1 MSGAEVLL
9 ALLVLTYV
17 GSVLVGGRTIRGF
30 GLPSGAEYLVL
41 GVVLGPHVLGVV
53 QRSTV
58 MSFETLFVVA
68 ASWLALV
75 SGLGWGIVGRRSI
88 HFGRALVGVVM
99 AVLVGAAV
107 SFATYFAFTRL
118 GTFQGRERILWAIA
132 AGSVGCE
139 TTRHAV
145 RWVVERHGTR
155 GPVSDWVAD
164 LARSSAIV
172 PVLWIAVM
180 FAMAPDAPLAAF
192 TVPARFGIG
201 LGIGVVLGLVAA
213 VLLGREFRRDESWGI
228 LLGTSLL
235 AAGVATRLGLAAVAT
250 LFVMGL
256 TLSAVSRHRLEIKLM
271 VQPTEK
277 PMFLPV
283 ALVVGAYVDFDAVP
297 KLGWLVAA
305 ALLARVAAELV
316 RGVLLVTFIKPAR
329 PASPTLGL
337 GMLSTGTIS
346 LAVAFSVF
354 VRLPGPAS
362 STILTIAAA
371 GVLLGE
377 MLGPAFLRRGL
388 DRAGETHVVDDADPS
403 PLSMPPP
410 HALSDHPPE
419 VRE

>member
-58 MSFETLFVVA
+58 VHFETLFVVA
-68 ASWLALV
+68 ASWLAFV

-88 HFGRALVGVVM
+88 HIGRALVGVLM

-107 SFATYFAFTRL
+107 SLATYFAFTRL
-118 GTFQGRERILWAIA
+118 GTFEGRDRVLWALA
-132 AGSVGCE
+132 TGAVGCE

-164 LARSSAIV
+164 LARASAIV
-172 PVLWIAVM
+172 PVLWIALM

-192 TVPARFGIG
+192 SVPSRFGIG
-201 LGIGVVLGLVAA
+201 LAIGAVLGLVAA
-213 VLLGREFRRDESWGI
+213 LLLGREFRRDESWGI

-256 TLSAVSRHRLEIKLM
+256 TLSAVSRHRLEIKVM

-305 ALLARVAAELV
+305 ALLGRIAAELV
-316 RGVLLVTFIKPAR
+316 RGLLLVSFVKATR
-329 PASPTLGL
+329 PATPTLGL

-354 VRLPGPAS
+354 ARLPGPAS
-362 STILTIAAA
+362 STILAIAAA
-371 GVLLGE
+371 FVLLGE
-377 MLGPAFLRRGL
+377 MLGPALLRRAL
-388 DRAGETHVVDDADPS
+388 DRAGETHVVDDSEPA
-403 PLSMPPP
+403 PLSIPSN
-410 HALSDHPPE
+410 ALSDHPPE

>member
-9 ALLVLTYV
+9 ALLVLSYI

-53 QRSTV
+53 RRSTV
-58 MSFETLFVVA
+58 VNFETLFVVA
-68 ASWLALV
+68 AAWLALV

-88 HFGRALVGVVM
+88 HPGRALVGVVM

-107 SFATYFAFTRL
+107 SGACYFVFGRL
-118 GTFQGRERILWAIA
+118 GTLEGRERLLSSLG
-132 AGSVGCE
+132 AGAVGCE

-164 LARSSAIV
+164 LARASAIV
-172 PVLWIAVM
+172 PVLWVAAM
-180 FAMAPDAPLAAF
+180 FAMAPDAPLGAF
-192 TVPARFGIG
+192 SMPARFAVG

-250 LFVMGL
+250 LFMMGL

-297 KLGWLVAA
+297 KLALVVAA
-305 ALLARVAAELV
+305 ALAARVAAELV
-316 RGVLLVTFIKPAR
+316 RGLLLVLFIKPAR
-329 PASPTLGL
+329 PASPMLGL

-362 STILTIAAA
+362 SAILTVAAA
-371 GVLLGE
+371 FVLLGE
-377 MLGPAFLRRGL
+377 MLGPALLRRGL
-388 DRAGETHVVDDADPS
+388 ERAGETHVVDDSDPS

-410 HALSDHPPE
+410 HALSDRPPD
-419 VRE
+419 VH

>member
-9 ALLVLTYV
+9 ALLVLSYI

-53 QRSTV
+53 RRSTV
-58 MSFETLFVVA
+58 VNFETLFVVA
-68 ASWLALV
+68 AAWLALV

-88 HFGRALVGVVM
+88 HPGRALVGVIM

-107 SFATYFAFTRL
+107 SGACYFTFGRL
-118 GTFQGRERILWAIA
+118 GTFEGRERLLSSLG
-132 AGSVGCE
+132 AGAVGCE

-164 LARSSAIV
+164 LARASAIV
-172 PVLWIAVM
+172 PVLWVAVM
-180 FAMAPDAPLAAF
+180 FAMAPDAPLGAF
-192 TVPARFGIG
+192 TIPARFAVG
-201 LGIGVVLGLVAA
+201 LGIGVVLGVVAA

-250 LFVMGL
+250 LFMMGL

-297 KLGWLVAA
+297 KLALLVAA
-305 ALLARVAAELV
+305 ALAARVAAELV
-316 RGVLLVTFIKPAR
+316 RGFLLVAFIKPAR

-362 STILTIAAA
+362 SAILTVAAA

-377 MLGPAFLRRGL
+377 MLGPALLRRGL
-388 DRAGETHVVDDADPS
+388 DRAGETHAVDDSDAS

-410 HALSDHPPE
+410 HAVSDRPPD
-419 VRE
+419 VH

>member
-1 MSGAEVLL
+1 VSGAEVLL
-9 ALLVLTYV
+9 ALLVLSYI

-53 QRSTV
+53 RRSTV
-58 MSFETLFVVA
+58 VNFETLFVVA
-68 ASWLALV
+68 AAWLALV

-88 HFGRALVGVVM
+88 HPGRALVGVIM

-107 SFATYFAFTRL
+107 SGACYFTFGRL
-118 GTFQGRERILWAIA
+118 GTFEGRERLLSSLG
-132 AGSVGCE
+132 AGAVGCE

-164 LARSSAIV
+164 LARASAIV
-172 PVLWIAVM
+172 PVLWVALM
-180 FAMAPDAPLAAF
+180 FAMAPDAPLGAF
-192 TVPARFGIG
+192 TIPARFAVG

-250 LFVMGL
+250 LFMMGL

-297 KLGWLVAA
+297 KLALLVAA
-305 ALLARVAAELV
+305 ALAARVAAELV
-316 RGVLLVTFIKPAR
+316 RGLLLVAFIEPAR

-362 STILTIAAA
+362 SAILTVAAA

-377 MLGPAFLRRGL
+377 MLGPALLRRGL
-388 DRAGETHVVDDADPS
+388 DRAGETHAVDDPDAS
-403 PLSMPPP
+403 PLSMPAP
-410 HALSDHPPE
+410 HALSDRPPD
-419 VRE
+419 VH

>member
-1 MSGAEVLL
+1 VSGAEVLL

-58 MSFETLFVVA
+58 MNFETLFVVA
-68 ASWLALV
+68 AAWLAFV

-107 SFATYFAFTRL
+107 SLATYFAFTRL
-118 GTFQGRERILWAIA
+118 GTFQGRERVLWALA
-132 AGSVGCE
+132 SGAVGCE

-180 FAMAPDAPLAAF
+180 FAMAPDAPLAGF
-192 TVPARFGIG
+192 MVPVRFGIG

-297 KLGWLVAA
+297 KLGWVARRGG
-305 ALLARVAAELV
+305 AR
-316 RGVLLVTFIKPAR
+316 AR
-329 PASPTLGL
+329 PRARYLHQTGAPGL
-337 GMLSTGTIS
+337 
-346 LAVAFSVF
+346 ADA
-354 VRLPGPAS
+354 RP
-362 STILTIAAA
+362 
-371 GVLLGE
+371 
-377 MLGPAFLRRGL
+377 R
-388 DRAGETHVVDDADPS
+388 HVVDR
-403 PLSMPPP
+403 
-410 HALSDHPPE
+410 DHLARGRLLG
-419 VRE
+419 VREASGPGEQHDPRDRSGRRLARRNARPRAAPPGPRSRRRNPRRRRCRAGAALDA